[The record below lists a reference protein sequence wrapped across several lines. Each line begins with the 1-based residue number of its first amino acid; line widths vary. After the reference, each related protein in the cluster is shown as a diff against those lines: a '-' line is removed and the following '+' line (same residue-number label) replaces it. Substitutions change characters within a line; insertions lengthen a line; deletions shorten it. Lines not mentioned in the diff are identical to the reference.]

1 MVPPVAVAVRVWV
14 VVPSVHTVWL
24 LAVGAAGAT
33 LIVNLTAVL
42 VKLEQV
48 PLLACA

>member
-24 LAVGAAGAT
+24 LAVGAAGTA
-33 LIVNLTAVL
+33 LIVNLTGVL
-42 VKLEQV
+42 VELEQ
-48 PLLACA
+48 LLLEACA